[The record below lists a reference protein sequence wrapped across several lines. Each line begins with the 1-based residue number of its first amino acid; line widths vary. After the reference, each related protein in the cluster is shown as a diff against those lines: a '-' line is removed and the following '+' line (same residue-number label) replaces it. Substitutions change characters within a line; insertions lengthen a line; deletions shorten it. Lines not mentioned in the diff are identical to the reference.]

1 MISNPT
7 ESRPHNHR
15 LASTTKGTADAN
27 GGHAEP
33 GGTAVPQSEEPRPEG
48 QPAGPPPAPT
58 TVLLVE
64 DEPSVRRLALRSLQK
79 GGYAVLE
86 AGNGQEALAVV
97 AGHRGPV
104 HLLVTDMMMPVM
116 GGRELARRLRAASPG
131 LRVLF
136 VSGYTGAGA
145 AIDDGCHFLG
155 KPFTQARLVQ
165 RVREVLQGPRE
176 HAP

>member
-1 MISNPT
+1 
-7 ESRPHNHR
+7 
-15 LASTTKGTADAN
+15 
-27 GGHAEP
+27 
-33 GGTAVPQSEEPRPEG
+33 
-48 QPAGPPPAPT
+48 
-58 TVLLVE
+58 LLVE
-64 DEPSVRRLALRSLQK
+64 DEPSVRRLARRSLQK

-104 HLLVTDMMMPVM
+104 HLLVTDMMMPAM

-136 VSGYTGAGA
+136 ASGYTGAGMVLEE
-145 AIDDGCHFLG
+145 GCYFLG
-155 KPFTQARLVQ
+155 KPFTQAMLVQ
-165 RVREVLQGPRE
+165 KVREVLQGRRE